1 MNININGVIIPNDDK
16 WIYEWFEIQSVCPQD
31 VERQLEAA
39 ADGEQVDVFIN
50 SPGGSVYDGSQI
62 YTALRGYTRGDVKIH
77 ITGIAASA
85 ASVIAC
91 AAWCEI
97 SPTAQMMIHCASCG
111 GGGNRA
117 EHLKIADLLDVTDR
131 GIAYAYRL
139 KTGRG
144 EAEILEKMSAET
156 YFSAED
162 ALEFG
167 IVDAIM
173 FADSE
178 NNVLPQLAAVESGTG
193 MLPKNVI
200 EKLRAMKAEGR
211 LGDNGNNNAAEN
223 IKSQTQAKLN
233 LLKLGGAR
241 K

>member
-1 MNININGVIIPNDDK
+1 MNININGVIVSNDDK
-16 WIYEWFEIQSVCPQD
+16 WAYDWFGIQSVCPQD
-31 VERQLEAA
+31 IDGQLEAA
-39 ADGEQVDVFIN
+39 ANGEQVDVYIN

-62 YTALRGYTRGDVKIH
+62 YTALRGYTRGEVKIH

-91 AAWCEI
+91 ASWCEI
-97 SPTAQMMIHCASCG
+97 SPTAQMMIHCAACQG
-111 GGGNRA
+111 DGNRA

-139 KTGRG
+139 KTGRD
-144 EAEILEKMSAET
+144 EAEILKKMSAET

-178 NNVLPQLAAVESGTG
+178 NNVLPTLAAVESVNG

-200 EKLRAMKAEGR
+200 EKLRAMKAEGK
-211 LGDNGNNNAAEN
+211 LGDNGEEKADDL
-223 IKSQTQAKLN
+223 IKSKAQAKLN
-233 LLKLGGAR
+233 LLKLGG
-241 K
+241 KTK